1 MSNLGI
7 GISQA
12 KRVSVP
18 GLSYLDQPL
27 LPTQGVCQLDVSVD
41 LGFLNRPEFT
51 INGKTKPSLCLNPGL
66 IYRFNQN
73 TLENQRN
80 PLTFSGQPDNPNAPL
95 PREIE
100 LLYFVSGN
108 RVTKDFYE
116 TSINNYLQQNT
127 YYIEFRVPEYATS
140 QVFYYWSTNNR
151 RMGNTIRIG
160 GFRNPC
166 RKGEADIIPCNKFH
180 NRVVSQPI
188 MARHNRVVNPRRQ
201 NPRAPPTINTA
212 YGGSNWKLPPK
223 PSRGNNR

>member
-7 GISQA
+7 GISQS

-27 LPTQGVCQLDVSVD
+27 LPTQGVCQLDVSVE
-41 LGFLNRPEFT
+41 LGLLNRPVFT
-51 INGKTKPSLCLNPGL
+51 IDNKTKPSLCLNPGL

-73 TLENQRN
+73 TLENQKN
-80 PLTFSGQPDNPNAPL
+80 PLAFSGQPDNPNAPL
-95 PREIE
+95 PQEIE

-127 YYIEFRVPEYATS
+127 YYIEFRVPKFAES

-151 RMGNTIRIG
+151 RMGSTIRIG
-160 GFRNPC
+160 GFQNPC
-166 RKGEADIIPCNKFH
+166 KKGEADIIPCNNFY
-180 NRVVSQPI
+180 NRVITPPI
-188 MARHNRVVNPRRQ
+188 MSRQ
-201 NPRAPPTINTA
+201 NPRTTPSINTA
-212 YGGSNWKLPPK
+212 YGGSNWALPPR
-223 PSRGNNR
+223 PSYSNNR